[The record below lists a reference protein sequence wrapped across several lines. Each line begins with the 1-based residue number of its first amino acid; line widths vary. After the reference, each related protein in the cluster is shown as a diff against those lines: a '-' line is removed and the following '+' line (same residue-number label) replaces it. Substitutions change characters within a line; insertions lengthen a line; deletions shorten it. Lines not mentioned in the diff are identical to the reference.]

1 MNKRSLLVWSLL
13 LAFLFTT
20 PALAQRGKRKAETEK
35 TETKAPSEGEDKK
48 KKGKTYSDVITDEAV
63 SDEGLFTVH
72 NVEGKYFFEIPMD
85 VLGDEI
91 LVVSRIS
98 GHVKGLNFGGAGMKS
113 RPQQVIRWEEL
124 DNHLLLRSVSYNSV
138 ASNEDPIYESVKNNN
153 FEPVIERFKVEVYN
167 EDSTAVVIDVSK
179 FFASDVPMFGP
190 LSQAQRRRFGIRS
203 LDAGRSFIKHMN
215 AYPSN
220 VEVRQV
226 LTYQGTDLPDNQV
239 TQTLSIE
246 MNQSFI
252 ELPEE
257 PWQPRYYDDR
267 VGYFSLSQIDYSLD
281 EQKAASKRF
290 ITRWRL
296 DPKDMDAY
304 ERGELVEPKKPIV
317 YYIDPATPKKWRPY
331 IKQGVEDWQIAFEA
345 AGFKNAI
352 KAADP
357 PSKEEDPEWS
367 PEDVRYSVIRYVSTD
382 IQNAQGPHVHD
393 PRTGEILE
401 SDIIWYHNV
410 MNLLRN
416 WFLIQTAAVNPTA
429 RAVKFDD
436 AVMGELIRFV
446 AAHEVGH
453 TLGLPHNMGSSVAYP
468 VDSLRAPG
476 FVQRMGVAPSIMDY
490 ARFNYVAQPEDEGAG
505 IMPKI
510 GPYDKW
516 SILWGYKLIP
526 DAESAEAERAT
537 LNEWI
542 VERADDPIYRYGQQQ
557 RGVVD
562 PSAQTEDIGSDPIAA
577 SDLGVK
583 NLQRILPNLIEWS
596 EREGEDY
603 DDLAELYRNV
613 AGQFRR
619 YLGHV
624 GNNVGGVYE
633 YDKTYDQE
641 GAVYTH
647 VSKDRQ
653 QAAVDYYDRQLFTTP
668 EWMIDEA
675 IISRVGSTV
684 ILDLM
689 RGLQGYGLRILFS
702 GDRLNR
708 MMENEAL
715 NGADAYTMTSLFTDT
730 RKAIFSEVYE
740 AEAIDAYR
748 RNLQRAY
755 VDQMGDILMESGADW
770 NQSDIKALAR
780 LTLHTLETDMEKNMG
795 KISDAMSKAHL
806 QDLLARI
813 DLIREM
819 KLPMNGN
826 GGRPNALDAI
836 DLHDEHEGCW
846 HN

>member
-1 MNKRSLLVWSLL
+1 MALLI
-13 LAFLFTT
+13 TT
-20 PALAQRGKRKAETEK
+20 PALAQRGKRKAEAAK
-35 TETKAPSEGEDKK
+35 TETKDSAEGEDKK
-48 KKGKTYSDVITDEAV
+48 KKEKGYSDVITDEAV

-124 DNHLLLRSVSYNSV
+124 DDHLLLRSVSYNSV

-190 LSQAQRRRFGIRS
+190 LSSAQRRRFGIRS

-226 LTYQGTDLPDNQV
+226 LTYQGTDLPDNQL

-252 ELPEE
+252 ELPED

-317 YYIDPATPKKWRPY
+317 YYIDPATPEKWRPY
-331 IKQGVEDWQIAFEA
+331 IKQGVDDWNVAFEA

-352 KAADP
+352 RGAYP

-416 WFLIQTAAVNPTA
+416 WFLIQTAAVNPAA

-436 AVMGELIRFV
+436 AMMGELIRFV

-526 DAESAEAERAT
+526 DADSPEAERAT
-537 LNEWI
+537 LNDWI

-557 RGVVD
+557 RRVVD
-562 PSAQTEDIGSDPIAA
+562 PSAQTEDLGSDPIMA

-603 DDLAELYRNV
+603 DDLQELYQNV

-641 GAVYTH
+641 GPVYTH
-647 VSKDRQ
+647 VSKERQ

-668 EWMIDEA
+668 KWMINQE
-675 IISRVGSTV
+675 IISRIGSTV
-684 ILDLM
+684 VLDLM
-689 RGLQGYGLRILFS
+689 RGLQGYGLRIMFN

-715 NGADAYTMTSLFTDT
+715 NGADAYTMTSLFNDT
-730 RKAIFSEVYE
+730 RKSIFSEVYNGK
-740 AEAIDAYR
+740 AIDAYR

-755 VDQMGDILMESGADW
+755 VDQMGDILMETGADW

-780 LTLHTLETDMEKNMG
+780 MTLITLETDMVKNVG
-795 KISDAMSKAHL
+795 KISDPMSQAHI

-813 DLIREM
+813 DLIKEM
-819 KLPMNGN
+819 KLPMNGGN

-836 DLHDEHEGCW
+836 DQTDEHEGCW
-846 HN
+846 HNW

>member
-1 MNKRSLLVWSLL
+1 MSLL
-13 LAFLFTT
+13 FTS
-20 PALAQRGKRKAETEK
+20 PALAQRGKKKAEAEAEK
-35 TETKAPSEGEDKK
+35 TEKQDSAKEEDKK
-48 KKGKTYSDVITDEAV
+48 KKGKSYSDVITDEAV

-124 DNHLLLRSVSYNSV
+124 DGHLLLRSVSYNSV

-167 EDSTAVVIDVSK
+167 DDSTAVVIDVSK

-190 LSQAQRRRFGIRS
+190 LSQSQRRNFGIRS

-226 LTYQGTDLPDNQV
+226 LTYQGTDLPDNQL

-252 ELPEE
+252 ELPED

-296 DPKDMDAY
+296 DPKDMAAY
-304 ERGELVEPKKPIV
+304 KRGELVEPKKPIV
-317 YYIDPATPKKWRPY
+317 YYIDPATPEKWRPY
-331 IKQGVEDWQIAFEA
+331 IKQGVEDWQVAFEA

-352 KAADP
+352 LAADP

-516 SILWGYKLIP
+516 AILWGYKLLP
-526 DAESAEAERAT
+526 DAGSAEAERAT
-537 LNEWI
+537 LNDWI

-603 DDLAELYRNV
+603 DDLQELYQNV

-647 VSKDRQ
+647 VPKERQ

-668 EWMIDEA
+668 EWMIDEE

-689 RGLQGYGLRILFS
+689 RSLQGYGLRILFS

-715 NGADAYTMTSLFTDT
+715 NGKDAYTMTSLFTDT
-730 RKAIFSEVYE
+730 RKAIFSEV
-740 AEAIDAYR
+740 ASGKAIDAYR

-755 VDQMGDILMESGADW
+755 VDQMGDILMETGSDW

-780 LTLHTLETDMEKNMG
+780 MTLNTLEADMEKNMS
-795 KISDAMSKAHL
+795 KTSDAMSKAHL

-813 DLIREM
+813 ELIQEM
-819 KLPMNGN
+819 KLPMPGG

-836 DLHDEHEGCW
+836 DQDDEHEGCW
-846 HN
+846 HNW

>member
-1 MNKRSLLVWSLL
+1 MNQFTSTLCGTLLLLL
-13 LAFLFTT
+13 LAFPGIAQDKTEAPSDTT
-20 PALAQRGKRKAETEK
+20 KAE
-35 TETKAPSEGEDKK
+35 ASEK
-48 KKGKTYSDVITDEAV
+48 KKGKSYEDIITDEAIT
-63 SDEGLFTVH
+63 DEGLFTVH
-72 NVEGKYFFEIPMD
+72 KVGEKYMFELPVDLMGK
-85 VLGDEI
+85 EI

-98 GHVKGLNFGGAGMKS
+98 GHVKNLNFGGAGMKS
-113 RPQQVIRWEEL
+113 RPQQIIRWQKQ
-124 DNHLLLRSVSYNSV
+124 DDHILLRSVSYNST
-138 ASNEDPIYESVKNNN
+138 ASFEDPIYEAVRNNN
-153 FEPVIERFKVEVYN
+153 FEPVIERFKIATYN
-167 EDSTAVVIDVSK
+167 DDSTSVVIDVSK
-179 FFASDVPMFGP
+179 FFTSDVPMIGA
-190 LSQAQRRRFGIRS
+190 LSDFQRQRFKIRG
-203 LDAGRSFIKHMN
+203 LDSGRSFIKHAN

-220 VEVRQV
+220 VEVRHV
-226 LTYQGTDLPDNQV
+226 LTYRGTNLPDNQL

-252 ELPEE
+252 ELPED

-267 VGYFSLSQIDYSLD
+267 VGYFSIRQIDYSMD
-281 EQKAASKRF
+281 EQKAATKRF

-304 ERGELVEPKKPIV
+304 KRGELVEPKKPIV
-317 YYIDPATPKKWRPY
+317 YYIDPATPEKWRPY
-331 IKQGVEDWQIAFEA
+331 IKQGVDDWQVAFEA

-352 KAADP
+352 MGMDP
-357 PSKEEDPEWS
+357 PTKEENPEWS
-367 PEDVRYSVIRYVSTD
+367 PEDVRFSVIRYVSTD

-416 WFLIQTAAVNPTA
+416 WFLIQTAAVNPAA
-429 RAVKFDD
+429 RAIKFDD
-436 AVMGELIRFV
+436 EVMGELIRFV

-516 SILWGYKLIP
+516 SIMYGYKLIP
-526 DAESAEAERAT
+526 EAESPETERAT

-542 VERADDPIYRYGQQQ
+542 KERADDPIYRYGQQQ

-562 PSAQTEDIGSDPIAA
+562 PSAQTEDVGSDPVYA
-577 SDLGVK
+577 SDLGIK

-603 DDLAELYRNV
+603 DDLAELYVNV

-619 YLGHV
+619 YVGHV

-641 GAVYTH
+641 GPVYTH
-647 VSKDRQ
+647 VPKRRQ
-653 QAAVDYYDRQLFTTP
+653 RAAVNFMDRQLFTTP
-668 EWMIDEA
+668 GWMVDREV
-675 IISRVGSTV
+675 ISRVGSTV
-684 ILDLM
+684 IVDLI
-689 RGLQGYGLRILFS
+689 RGLQDYGLRILFD
-702 GDRLNR
+702 GNRMNR

-715 NGADAYTMTSLFTDT
+715 NGDDAYSMASLFDDT
-730 RKAIFSEVYE
+730 RKAIFREIYQKR
-740 AEAIDAYR
+740 AIDTYR

-755 VDQMGDILMESGADW
+755 VDKMGDILTESGSAW
-770 NQSDIKALAR
+770 NQSDIKAMAR
-780 LTLHTLETDMEKNMG
+780 MTLNTLEDDIEDGMK
-795 KISDAMSKAHL
+795 KVDDDISEAHL
-806 QDLLARI
+806 EDLLARI
-813 DLIREM
+813 DMIKDMELTM
-819 KLPMNGN
+819 DGN
-826 GGRPNALDAI
+826 GSSRSFNSIDDDAG
-836 DLHDEHEGCW
+836 HNEFGCW
-846 HN
+846 HNH

>member
-1 MNKRSLLVWSLL
+1 MSLL
-13 LAFLFTT
+13 FTS
-20 PALAQRGKRKAETEK
+20 PALAQRGKKKAEAAAEK
-35 TETKAPSEGEDKK
+35 TEQQDSAKEDKK
-48 KKGKTYSDVITDEAV
+48 KKGKTYSDVITDKAIT
-63 SDEGLFTVH
+63 DEGLFTVH

-85 VLGDEI
+85 VLGNEI

-190 LSQAQRRRFGIRS
+190 LSQSQRRRFGIRS

-226 LTYQGTDLPDNQV
+226 LTYQGTDLPDNQL

-296 DPKDMDAY
+296 DPKDMAAY
-304 ERGELVEPKKPIV
+304 KRGELVEPKKPIV
-317 YYIDPATPKKWRPY
+317 YYIDPATPEKWRPY
-331 IKQGVEDWQIAFEA
+331 IKQGVEDWQVAFEA

-416 WFLIQTAAVNPTA
+416 WFLIQTAAVNPAA

-526 DAESAEAERAT
+526 DAGSAEAERAT
-537 LNEWI
+537 LNDWI

-641 GAVYTH
+641 GPVYTH
-647 VSKDRQ
+647 VSKERQ

-668 EWMIDEA
+668 EWMIDEE

-730 RKAIFSEVYE
+730 RTAIFSEV
-740 AEAIDAYR
+740 ASGKAIDAYR

-755 VDQMGDILMESGADW
+755 VDQMGDILMETGSDW

-780 LTLHTLETDMEKNMG
+780 MTLNTLEADMEKNMS
-795 KISDAMSKAHL
+795 KMSDAMSKAHM

-813 DLIREM
+813 DLIQEM

-836 DLHDEHEGCW
+836 DQNEEHEGCW
-846 HN
+846 HNW

>member
-1 MNKRSLLVWSLL
+1 MTL
-13 LAFLFTT
+13 LFTS
-20 PALAQRGKRKAETEK
+20 PALAQRGQRKNAEEADK
-35 TETKAPSEGEDKK
+35 TETAEGEDKK
-48 KKGKTYSDVITDEAV
+48 KKGKSYSDVITDEAV

-124 DNHLLLRSVSYNSV
+124 DGHLLLRSVSYNSV
-138 ASNEDPIYESVKNNN
+138 ASDEDPIYESVKNNN

-190 LSQAQRRRFGIRS
+190 LSQSQRRNFGIRS

-226 LTYQGTDLPDNQV
+226 LTYQGTDLPDNQL

-296 DPKDMDAY
+296 DPKDMAAY

-317 YYIDPATPKKWRPY
+317 YYVDPATPEKWRPY
-331 IKQGVEDWQIAFEA
+331 IKQGVEDWQVAFEA

-352 KAADP
+352 LAADP

-505 IMPKI
+505 IMPKV

-526 DAESAEAERAT
+526 DADSPEAERAT
-537 LNEWI
+537 LNDWI

-562 PSAQTEDIGSDPIAA
+562 PSSQTEDVGSDPIAA

-603 DDLAELYRNV
+603 DDLQELYSNV

-647 VSKDRQ
+647 VSKERQ

-668 EWMIDEA
+668 EWMIDQE

-689 RGLQGYGLRILFS
+689 RGLQGYGLRILFN

-730 RKAIFSEVYE
+730 REAIFSEVYN
-740 AEAIDAYR
+740 AKAIDAYR

-755 VDQMGDILMESGADW
+755 VDQMGDILMETGSDW

-780 LTLHTLETDMEKNMG
+780 MTLNTLETDMEKNMG
-795 KISDAMSKAHL
+795 KISDGMSKAHL

-813 DLIREM
+813 ELIQEM

-826 GGRPNALDAI
+826 GGGRPNALEAVD
-836 DLHDEHEGCW
+836 HDGHEGCW
-846 HN
+846 HNW